1 MTKKPAVKGEVA
13 AVEGLTPAQA
23 RMARAALHWSLDE
36 VAAAVGV
43 SRRTILRLENDQR
56 DILPMKIAAIR
67 RGYEGLGLRFLDAGP
82 DAGAVAPPPVRVP
95 PPA

>member
-1 MTKKPAVKGEVA
+1 MPAAES
-13 AVEGLTPAQA
+13 LTPAQA

-56 DILPMKIAAIR
+56 DIVPAKVAAIR
-67 RGYEGLGLRFLDAGP
+67 KGYEDWVFAFSTK
-82 DAGAVAPPPVRVP
+82 ARVP
-95 PPA
+95 AVSFR

>member
-1 MTKKPAVKGEVA
+1 MTAKLFVKGVVLA
-13 AVEGLTPAQA
+13 AEGLTPAQA

-56 DILPMKIAAIR
+56 DIVPAKVAAIR
-67 RGYEGLGLRFLDAGP
+67 RGYEALGLRFLDEGS
-82 DAGAVAPPPVRVP
+82 DAGAVVPPPVKEP
-95 PPA
+95 PQ